1 MEEVYQKVLSVFTVV
16 IEYLVLAVELVGVVV
31 LVVTVIRAIIG
42 LAKRDKKVKLDLAE
56 GIALALQFKMG
67 GELLRTVIVREWS
80 ELLILGAVILLRAA
94 LTVLIQ
100 WEIKL
105 HKDDGKTEENY
116 FKKLFARR
124 RREAA
129 EAEITGDAGDYSD
142 GELVFEEVD
151 EEDVN
156 VNTDADGM
164 TGQKHDAAAGN
175 KAEGQS
181 RRQKPDVRNSK

>member
-1 MEEVYQKVLSVFTVV
+1 MEEVYQKVLSVFTIV

-31 LVVTVIRAIIG
+31 LVVTVIRAIVG

-56 GIALALQFKMG
+56 GIALALQYKMG

-105 HKDDGKTEENY
+105 HKDDGRTEENY
-116 FKKLFARR
+116 FKKLFAKRR
-124 RREAA
+124 RDAD

-142 GELVFEEVD
+142 GELVFEEE
-151 EEDVN
+151 EEDAN
-156 VNTDADGM
+156 ANADDYGM
-164 TGQKHDAAAGN
+164 TGQKHDVAAGN

-181 RRQKPDVRNSK
+181 RRQKTDVRNSK

>member
-1 MEEVYQKVLSVFTVV
+1 MEEVYQKVLSVFTIV

-105 HKDDGKTEENY
+105 HKDDGKTEEKY

-142 GELVFEEVD
+142 GELVFEDED

-164 TGQKHDAAAGN
+164 TGQKHDVAAGN

-181 RRQKPDVRNSK
+181 RRQKPDVRDSK

>member
-1 MEEVYQKVLSVFTVV
+1 MEEVYQKVLSVFTIV

-105 HKDDGKTEENY
+105 HKDDGKTEEKY
-116 FKKLFARR
+116 FKKLFAKRR
-124 RREAA
+124 RGAA

-142 GELVFEEVD
+142 GELVFEEAD

-156 VNTDADGM
+156 VNTDTDGM
-164 TGQKHDAAAGN
+164 TGQKHDVAVGN

-181 RRQKPDVRNSK
+181 

>member
-1 MEEVYQKVLSVFTVV
+1 MEEVYQKVLSVFTIV

-105 HKDDGKTEENY
+105 HKDDGKTEEKY

-164 TGQKHDAAAGN
+164 TGQKYDVAAGN

-181 RRQKPDVRNSK
+181 RRQKTDVRDSK

>member
-1 MEEVYQKVLSVFTVV
+1 MEEVYQKVLSVFTIV

-105 HKDDGKTEENY
+105 HKDDGKTEEKY
-116 FKKLFARR
+116 FKKLFAKR

-164 TGQKHDAAAGN
+164 TGQKYDVAAGN

-181 RRQKPDVRNSK
+181 RRQKTDVRDSK

>member
-1 MEEVYQKVLSVFTVV
+1 MEEVYQKVLSVFTIV

-105 HKDDGKTEENY
+105 HKDDGKTEEKY

-142 GELVFEEVD
+142 GELVFEDED

-164 TGQKHDAAAGN
+164 TGQKHDVAAGN

-181 RRQKPDVRNSK
+181 RRQKTGVRNSK